1 MAVKAVLWETD
12 AETRAVRCVACAHA
26 CRVQEGGA
34 GRCRVR
40 VNRGGIL
47 YSLSSDCVA
56 AANLDPV
63 EKKPL
68 FHFLPGTSTMSF
80 GTPGCN
86 MTCAFC
92 QNHTLSQGSLP
103 AFECPADTASSVAG
117 ALPESFSARAVDA
130 AITARAASV
139 SFTYNEPC
147 VSPELILALAPRA
160 AEAGL
165 ASILVSNAYASRRSM
180 QALREHIRA
189 ANFDL
194 KSFSDQFYR
203 DLCGARLAPVLH
215 TIAEAAGFGWWVEIT
230 TLLIPG
236 HNDSDAEL
244 TSIARFIKEDLGA
257 YVPWHVSRFRP
268 MFKMPTT
275 PPTPVSSLERAVAI
289 GAAEGLHFVYAGN
302 VPGHDAEN
310 TRCPAC
316 GAVAL
321 GRAGYRV
328 AAAFDGRCP
337 ACGKGIPGVWS
348 ADDSYFHR

>member
-1 MAVKAVLWETD
+1 MAVKAVLWEKD
-12 AETRAVRCVACAHA
+12 VETRAARCAVCAHA
-26 CRVQEGGA
+26 CRILEGKA
-34 GRCRVR
+34 GLCRVR
-40 VNRGGIL
+40 VNRGGEL

-56 AANLDPV
+56 SANLDPV

-68 FHFLPGTSTMSF
+68 FHFLPGTATMSF

-92 QNHTLSQGSLP
+92 QNYTLSQGDLP
-103 AFECPADTASSVAG
+103 DFVDVAD
-117 ALPESFSARAVDA
+117 ALPESFLGRAVNA
-130 AITARAASV
+130 AVNARAASV

-147 VSPELILALAPRA
+147 VSPELILSLAPRA
-160 AEAGL
+160 AAAGL
-165 ASILVSNAYASRRSM
+165 ASILVSNAYASGRCM

-194 KSFSDQFYR
+194 KSFSDRFYR
-203 DLCGARLAPVLH
+203 DLCGARLAPVLR
-215 TIAEAAGFGWWVEIT
+215 TIAEAVRFGWWVEIT

-244 TSIARFIKEDLGA
+244 TAVARFIKEDLGMH
-257 YVPWHVSRFRP
+257 VPWHVSRFRP
-268 MFKMPTT
+268 MFKMPAT

-328 AAAFDGRCP
+328 SGSFDGRCP
-337 ACGKGIPGVWS
+337 ACGKGIPGVWRS
-348 ADDSYFHR
+348 DDSRLHR